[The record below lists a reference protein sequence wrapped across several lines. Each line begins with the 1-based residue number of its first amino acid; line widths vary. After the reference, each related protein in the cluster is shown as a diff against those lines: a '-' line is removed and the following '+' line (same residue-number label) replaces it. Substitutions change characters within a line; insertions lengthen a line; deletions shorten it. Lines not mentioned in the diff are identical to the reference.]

1 MTTAKKQASHVK
13 QEPGPEDFSTLK
25 EVLDYV
31 TGTRGRKLSMS
42 TLFKHSAS
50 KKLPDTD
57 GFWTRK
63 DVDAYASLLPIA
75 VPQDMV
81 KPKKNRRPPSDF
93 DTLEDLGRIK
103 LEREIE
109 KMEAQTRSISFK
121 NAVEEGKYFRK
132 NDVWLELASR
142 AAILYQG
149 LQQDLL
155 AAVPSIVQASRE
167 SEDRVEM
174 VVRGAIERA
183 LDLAINQF
191 SRPMT
196 LDVETWDGTVEEE
209 KDGDAGDHDASD

>member
-1 MTTAKKQASHVK
+1 MSDIKKRAKDVK
-13 QEPGPEDFSTLK
+13 QEPGPEDFTTLK
-25 EVLDYV
+25 EVLEYV
-31 TGTRGRKLSMS
+31 TGTLGKKLSLS

-50 KKLPDTD
+50 KRLPDTN
-57 GFWTRK
+57 GYWTRR
-63 DVDAYASLLPIA
+63 DVDAYASLLPAA
-75 VPQDMV
+75 VSQST
-81 KPKKNRRPPSDF
+81 PKVRKTRRTSSDF
-93 DTLEDLGRIK
+93 EGSGDLGRIK

-109 KMEAQTRSISFK
+109 KMEAQTRAINFK

-142 AAILYQG
+142 AAVLYQG

-155 AAVPSIVQASRE
+155 AAIPSILQASRE

-196 LDVETWDGTVEEE
+196 LDVETWNGTVEEE
-209 KDGDAGDHDASD
+209 KDGDTGENDAGD